1 MAEDETPPPENRDQ
15 SGRFKAG
22 ASGNPGGRPKALTN
36 FEDLARSRSV
46 QALDKLWEIA
56 QSGRSM
62 PAVRACEII
71 IERAW
76 GKAPQ
81 PITGGDGGPVLVRD
95 QVNDKLEA
103 MLRAALA
110 SKKKPTE

>member
-1 MAEDETPPPENRDQ
+1 
-15 SGRFKAG
+15 
-22 ASGNPGGRPKALTN
+22 
-36 FEDLARSRSV
+36 
-46 QALDKLWEIA
+46 
-56 QSGRSM
+56 M

-81 PITGGDGGPVLVRD
+81 PITGEGGGPVLVRD
-95 QVNDKLEA
+95 QVTDKLEA

-110 SKKKPTE
+110 AKKKPTE